1 LVFSIKSVVVK
12 VVIFSFLKIVV
23 IEPEETPRFCIKGL
37 KVILT
42 IGMWGRNF
50 MANQISRNKRTPKAF
65 LRIITLISTFGGL
78 LFGYD
83 TGVINGAL
91 PYMSRPDQL
100 NLNAVT
106 EGLVTSSLLL
116 GAAFG
121 AVFGGRLSD
130 RNGRRKNILGL
141 ALLFFIAALGCTLAP
156 NAGIMVVFRFL
167 LGLAV
172 GGASVTVPTFLA
184 EMSPVEQRGRL
195 VTQNELM
202 IVTGQFLAFSL
213 NATIGATLGENEHVW
228 RYMLVIA
235 TIPAIVLWFGMLI
248 VPESPRWLAS
258 KGKFGDALRVL
269 QQVRDENRAKA
280 ELQEIKAALAE
291 EAGTEKATMKDLGV
305 PWVRR
310 IVVLGIG
317 VAVASQV
324 TGVNSIMYYGSQILK
339 EAGFATKAALIG
351 NVANG
356 VISVLATF
364 VGIWL
369 LGKVGRRS
377 MMLTGLTGTTS
388 VLLLIGI
395 FSMVLKGSSALP
407 YVTLSLTVT
416 FLAFMQGAIGPVLWV
431 TLSEIFPL
439 RLRGLGMGIS
449 VFCLWIT
456 NVIIGMM
463 FPTLLEKVGLSGT
476 FFIFAILGIASLSFI
491 WKFMPETKGRSLE
504 EIEAYFRTY
513 DDQGPEKLAK

>member
-1 LVFSIKSVVVK
+1 
-12 VVIFSFLKIVV
+12 
-23 IEPEETPRFCIKGL
+23 
-37 KVILT
+37 
-42 IGMWGRNF
+42 
-50 MANQISRNKRTPKAF
+50 MANQVTAKRSPKEF
-65 LRIITLISTFGGL
+65 LRTITLVSTFGGL

-91 PYMSRPDQL
+91 PYMAKPDQL

-116 GAAFG
+116 GAALG

-130 RNGRRKNILGL
+130 RNGRRKNILSL

-172 GGASVTVPTFLA
+172 GGASVTVPTFFA

-202 IVTGQFLAFSL
+202 IVTGQFLAFAL
-213 NATIGATLGENEHVW
+213 NATISATLGENDHVW
-228 RYMLVIA
+228 RYMLVVA
-235 TIPAIVLWFGMLI
+235 TIPAVVLWFGMLI

-258 KGKFGDALRVL
+258 KGKFGEALRVL

-280 ELQEIKAALAE
+280 ELEEIKAALTE
-291 EAGTEKATMKDLGV
+291 EAGLEKATMKDLGV

-310 IVVLGIG
+310 IVILGIG
-317 VAVASQV
+317 IAMASQV
-324 TGVNSIMYYGSQILK
+324 TGVNSIMYYGSEILK
-339 EAGFATKAALIG
+339 QAGFATESALIG
-351 NVANG
+351 NVAIG

-369 LGKVGRRS
+369 LGKVGRKR
-377 MMLTGLTGTTS
+377 MMLSGLTGTTS

-395 FSMVLKGSSALP
+395 FSMVLKESSALP

-416 FLAFMQGAIGPVLWV
+416 FLAFMQGAIGPV
-431 TLSEIFPL
+431 
-439 RLRGLGMGIS
+439 
-449 VFCLWIT
+449 
-456 NVIIGMM
+456 
-463 FPTLLEKVGLSGT
+463 
-476 FFIFAILGIASLSFI
+476 
-491 WKFMPETKGRSLE
+491 
-504 EIEAYFRTY
+504 
-513 DDQGPEKLAK
+513 